1 MFSSNEIFDLA
12 VRIEKNGE
20 AFFRNAMKKVK
31 ASSFKSLFEWLAEQE
46 VKHKEWFVSKK
57 ATVEFTKRAAS

>member
-20 AFFRNAMKKVK
+20 AFFRNAMEKVK
-31 ASSFKSLFEWLAEQE
+31 APSVRSLFEWLAEQE
-46 VKHKEWFVSKK
+46 VKHREWFVSKK
-57 ATVEFTKRAAS
+57 